1 MRRVA
6 ALIVFVGLCLLVGA
20 LGGWVTADSV
30 KDWYPTLRKPSFNP
44 PNWVFGPVWTI
55 LYIMMG
61 VAAWRVW
68 CEAWG
73 DRARGPLMLFALQL
87 ALNLGWSVAFFGLH
101 AIGAAVVVI
110 VALEAAILAT
120 MLAFRRID
128 GLAAALLIP
137 YALWVAFATLLNVTI
152 WRLNP

>member
-6 ALIVFVGLCLLVGA
+6 ALIVFVGLCLAVGSV
-20 LGGWVTADSV
+20 GGWVTADSV
-30 KDWYPTLRKPSFNP
+30 KEWYPTLRKPSFNP
-44 PNWVFGPVWTI
+44 PNWVFAPVWTV
-55 LYIMMG
+55 LNIMMG

-68 CEAWG
+68 CEARG
-73 DRARGPLMLFALQL
+73 DRARGPLALFALQL
-87 ALNLGWSVAFFGLH
+87 ALNLGWSVTFFGLR
-101 AIGAAVVVI
+101 AIGPAVVVV

-137 YALWVAFATLLNVTI
+137 YALWVAFAMVLNI
-152 WRLNP
+152 AFWRLN